1 MDRGDDMRVRRW
13 IGAVAAVSA
22 LALAMAACGGGDD
35 EGGGGG
41 GGDSGPS
48 ITIVDFAF
56 NPDSLDVSAGTTTI
70 TLVNNGAAEHNFS
83 LDDGSVSQDV
93 DPGETQTVTVDVS
106 ATAGFHCKYHPTQM
120 TGTLS
125 VA

>member
-1 MDRGDDMRVRRW
+1 MVA
-13 IGAVAAVSA
+13 GAALSA

-35 EGGGGG
+35 GGGSGG
-41 GGDSGPS
+41 GTGGGSGPS

-56 NPDSLDVSAGTTTI
+56 NPDSVDVSAGTTTI
-70 TLVNNGAAEHNFS
+70 TLVNNGAVEHNFS

-120 TGTLS
+120 TGTLN
-125 VA
+125 VG